1 MEEERPN
8 KSLEKVCEA
17 LFYKG
22 GKEFEGKIGIR
33 VFGSIVGAD
42 QEKVED
48 YFMDLENLTKND
60 KDYEE
65 NTEREF

>member
-22 GKEFEGKIGIR
+22 GKEFKGKIGLR
-33 VFGSIVGAD
+33 VFGRIVGAD

>member
-8 KSLEKVCEA
+8 KSLEKTCEA

-22 GKEFEGKIGIR
+22 GKEFKGKIGTK
-33 VFGSIVGAD
+33 VLGSIVGAD
-42 QEKVED
+42 KQKFED
-48 YFMDLENLTKND
+48 YLNDLENLTKKD